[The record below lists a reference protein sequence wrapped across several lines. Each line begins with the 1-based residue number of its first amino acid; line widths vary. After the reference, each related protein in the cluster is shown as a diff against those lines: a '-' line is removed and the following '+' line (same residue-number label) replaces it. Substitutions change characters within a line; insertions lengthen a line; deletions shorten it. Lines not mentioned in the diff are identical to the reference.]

1 VTAPTAEI
9 VAPTAPTTSS
19 AVTVEMA
26 AIPTLAT
33 AAPAAAGDD
42 KKIEAQLSA
51 IKRTPKYIRS
61 FFHAPSVAYIP
72 NQPGSK
78 CARQAIL

>member
-1 VTAPTAEI
+1 VTVPTAEI
-9 VAPTAPTTSS
+9 VAPAAPTTSS

-42 KKIEAQLSA
+42 KIEAQLSA
-51 IKRTPKYIRS
+51 
-61 FFHAPSVAYIP
+61 
-72 NQPGSK
+72 
-78 CARQAIL
+78 